1 MIVWD
6 LNEHIADAS
15 FPARVGKVEDKTKGN
30 VGDKNEDVSDAEV
43 TGVILLVFVVLHWK
57 KV

>member
-1 MIVWD
+1 MNFWD

-15 FPARVGKVEDKTKGN
+15 FPTRVGKVEDEAKGD

-43 TGVILLVFVVLHWK
+43 TSVVLLIFVVLH
-57 KV
+57 